1 MNRSINEHLLL
12 WYGFLTYQYWCMP
25 DVFNLRV
32 EGTVR
37 LSPRPLLPIY
47 LGKQLSVCCLFICC
61 VLSVLT
67 IECVDCL
74 FFYC

>member
-1 MNRSINEHLLL
+1 MH
-12 WYGFLTYQYWCMP
+12 

-61 VLSVLT
+61 VLSVLIVYFFT
-67 IECVDCL
+67 VEYVD
-74 FFYC
+74 Y